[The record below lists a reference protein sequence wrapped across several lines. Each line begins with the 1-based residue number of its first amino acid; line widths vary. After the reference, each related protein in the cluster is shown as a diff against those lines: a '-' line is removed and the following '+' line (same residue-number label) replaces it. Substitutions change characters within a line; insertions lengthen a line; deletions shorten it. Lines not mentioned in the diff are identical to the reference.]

1 MSRLPYT
8 APMDEEYVIETA
20 RRVDLKLEPER
31 RRAVLANLRRIAELA
46 RPVLELELGPQDDA
60 GAPWTP

>member
-1 MSRLPYT
+1 
-8 APMDEEYVIETA
+8 MDEQYVIEAA
-20 RRVDLKLEPER
+20 RRLDLELDASR